1 MNMGKKEQMHT
12 MSMQEK
18 REVNGGSL
26 NAPSLMQL
34 IYNVLSGMFT
44 PMV

>member
-1 MNMGKKEQMHT
+1 MSKKGLMHAMNM
-12 MSMQEK
+12 QEE

-34 IYNVLSGMFT
+34 IYDTLRGVFT
-44 PMV
+44 PMA